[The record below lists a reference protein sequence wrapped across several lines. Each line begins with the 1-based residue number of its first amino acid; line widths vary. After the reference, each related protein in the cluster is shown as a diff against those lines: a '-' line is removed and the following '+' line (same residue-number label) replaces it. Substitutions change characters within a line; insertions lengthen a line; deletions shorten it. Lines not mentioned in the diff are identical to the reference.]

1 MAAKIKLKTIKAT
14 SEDPDIASIFSEM
27 MNGNIKIDIV
37 HKKYD
42 SIKDAVVR
50 FNKLI
55 RLIMLNC
62 NAEVLQHVEQYCDEF
77 SRMIEREFNAEDIKP
92 YLVGHISEKEGYKSI
107 PEENRAAYIEVY
119 KRIKDCQPVNAIINT
134 LHEINSKRKNFVDE
148 NKDVK
153 FGEKRFT
160 QKKDLNGVYLIKHPD
175 PIFAPVCGLPSLNLK
190 DLYLNA
196 DDTNKEFVLKWIQKL
211 FIICYDL
218 YEATNIPDIDPND
231 MVEVVLSSIDQVKKH
246 IPRCEKA
253 FNKIRDSVSLLK
265 DNFGTYYSQF
275 VESNNPS
282 IIIESFIGD
291 VSNTSGNDPA
301 LAREFKQIINFYKK
315 MVLQNKQ
322 FGNSKVTKLF
332 SHVEKQFKTLSD
344 ITGEDYS
351 NEDEDFEFPSENLG
365 TIPEAAEDSNAPEA
379 AEDEE
384 YDPNDSTEVMLAQ
397 QNFMSM
403 LLGSGKE
410 LTDEVEEEQ

>member
-1 MAAKIKLKTIKAT
+1 
-14 SEDPDIASIFSEM
+14 
-27 MNGNIKIDIV
+27 
-37 HKKYD
+37 
-42 SIKDAVVR
+42 
-50 FNKLI
+50 
-55 RLIMLNC
+55 
-62 NAEVLQHVEQYCDEF
+62 
-77 SRMIEREFNAEDIKP
+77 
-92 YLVGHISEKEGYKSI
+92 
-107 PEENRAAYIEVY
+107 
-119 KRIKDCQPVNAIINT
+119 
-134 LHEINSKRKNFVDE
+134 
-148 NKDVK
+148 
-153 FGEKRFT
+153 
-160 QKKDLNGVYLIKHPD
+160 
-175 PIFAPVCGLPSLNLK
+175 
-190 DLYLNA
+190 
-196 DDTNKEFVLKWIQKL
+196 
-211 FIICYDL
+211 
-218 YEATNIPDIDPND
+218 